1 MLADRCNS
9 FRIDRSVTADIPSTN
24 VHLKEV
30 VDLDGRNCITKI
42 YFKFFPEVLFF
53 IHTFLMCLSS
63 RVLYVIHKLFLDQ
76 GLTIVWP
83 VDLAGANL

>member
-24 VHLKEV
+24 VNLKV
-30 VDLDGRNCITKI
+30 VLDLDGRNCKTS
-42 YFKFFPEVLFF
+42 FFAEVLFF

-63 RVLYVIHKLFLDQ
+63 RVFYVIHKLFLDQ
-76 GLTIVWP
+76 GFTIVWP